1 MVSSILSWNSLAT
14 CCGWIGAASEM
25 CGMNLLLGLLILLK
39 NDNVDKNQFGVRD
52 KLARKLYV
60 NDRTC
65 SIAIRVEFAH
75 DCPSFYPSS

>member
-1 MVSSILSWNSLAT
+1 
-14 CCGWIGAASEM
+14 
-25 CGMNLLLGLLILLK
+25 
-39 NDNVDKNQFGVRD
+39 VDKNQFGVRD